1 MDARYLDKVVS
12 PVIAGLVLSA
22 IGLASLPAG
31 AASALTDAGPDG
43 PIFKQLPEVQW
54 AKMLPELG
62 EASPEMAILHE
73 DPKTHATQLL
83 IRSPKA
89 LHVRKHWHSANET
102 HTVITGT
109 ATFECG
115 GKKAEFGPGGFNYI
129 PARMVH
135 EAWTGPGSVPET
147 VTSSVASNPNDIVN
161 IAADL
166 SGSSTS
172 APALKSNAPPS
183 GEVSVFANAGVQS
196 FTLPAAVKLAADNR
210 RSSALM

>member
-1 MDARYLDKVVS
+1 MDARYLDKLVS

-22 IGLASLPAG
+22 IGLASLPAD
-31 AASALTDAGPDG
+31 AAPALTDAGLDR

-83 IRSPKA
+83 IRTPKA

-109 ATFECG
+109 ATFECD
-115 GKKAEFGPGGFNYI
+115 GKKAEFGPGGFNYM
-129 PARMVH
+129 PAQMVH
-135 EAWTGPGSVPET
+135 EAWIGAGSVTFIT
-147 VTSSVASNPNDIVN
+147 VDGPWDVN
-161 IAADL
+161 WVEGAPTAADL
-166 SGSSTS
+166 T
-172 APALKSNAPPS
+172 P
-183 GEVSVFANAGVQS
+183 
-196 FTLPAAVKLAADNR
+196 
-210 RSSALM
+210 